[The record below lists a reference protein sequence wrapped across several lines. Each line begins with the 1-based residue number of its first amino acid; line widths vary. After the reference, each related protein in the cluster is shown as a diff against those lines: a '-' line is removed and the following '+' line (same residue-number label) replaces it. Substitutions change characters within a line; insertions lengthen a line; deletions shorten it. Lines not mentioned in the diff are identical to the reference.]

1 MTLSRLAAALLAV
14 ALAVALL
21 PEAAYGWGPGT
32 HVFLGSEIL
41 RSLNLVPQ
49 AVASLLAA
57 HPIEFL
63 YGNLAADI
71 SMAKKYA
78 PVGRHCHH
86 WHVAREIHEAAGGDS
101 PLQAATI
108 GYLCHLAADVTAHS
122 VFVPRMLLLA
132 SSTRALGHSYWEHR
146 MDAHVGSANLS
157 LARRIVT
164 EYDHSRAD
172 ALFDRVLSHTLFSFR
187 TNRRI
192 FRGLI
197 RIQDFQRWHNIFDAV
212 IDNSR
217 WDLEQQEIDGYLSA
231 SFANIVGLL
240 NFDDSSEAAGQDPI
254 GDEALALSKRL
265 RREILRHEL
274 TTAAPELE
282 RAADEHF
289 TVPHPSNPSWE
300 QRGGT
305 SNLAE
310 RAIAAG
316 LGDPVREAQASR
328 SAIAG

>member
-1 MTLSRLAAALLAV
+1 M
-14 ALAVALL
+14 
-21 PEAAYGWGPGT
+21 
-32 HVFLGSEIL
+32 
-41 RSLNLVPQ
+41 
-49 AVASLLAA
+49 
-57 HPIEFL
+57 
-63 YGNLAADI
+63 
-71 SMAKKYA
+71 
-78 PVGRHCHH
+78 
-86 WHVAREIHEAAGGDS
+86 DS
-101 PLQAATI
+101 
-108 GYLCHLAADVTAHS
+108 
-122 VFVPRMLLLA
+122 
-132 SSTRALGHSYWEHR
+132 
-146 MDAHVGSANLS
+146 HVGSGHLT

-172 ALFDRVLSHTLFSFR
+172 ALFDQVLSHTLFSFR

-217 WDLEQQEIDGYLSA
+217 WDLEQEEIDGHLSA
-231 SFANIVGLL
+231 SFANIIGLL
-240 NFDDSSEAAGQDPI
+240 NRDESSEAATQDPI

-265 RREILRHEL
+265 RREILRNEL
-274 TTAAPELE
+274 TAAAPELQ

-289 TVPHPSNPSWE
+289 TVPNPSNPAWE
-300 QRGGT
+300 QRGST

-316 LGDPVREAQASR
+316 LGDEVREVEASSQ